1 MRLGYVIGAPELL
14 EKVEMLKQVNDVH
27 TPMVTQMMCVQFMK
41 KYDINKYIEKNRK
54 LYKEKCETMLNAME
68 EHFPKGKVEWTV
80 PDGGIFLWC
89 TCPTLDD
96 VSVVVNKALEKKVAI
111 VPGSNFAIDQ
121 NLPSNQFRLNF
132 SSASKADIAEAI
144 KRLGEVLTEIL

>member
-1 MRLGYVIGAPELL
+1 
-14 EKVEMLKQVNDVH
+14 
-27 TPMVTQMMCVQFMK
+27 MK